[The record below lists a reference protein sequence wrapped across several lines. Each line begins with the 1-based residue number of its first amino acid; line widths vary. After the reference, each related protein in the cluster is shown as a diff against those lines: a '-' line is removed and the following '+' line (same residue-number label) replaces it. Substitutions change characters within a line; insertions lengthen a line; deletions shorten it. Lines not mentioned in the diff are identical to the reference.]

1 MSTLRNIHRKI
12 EYHMRSFI
20 WDFLFLRLGQILKPN
35 SDNVET
41 LYREK
46 KDWAPGNQQQ
56 TAVHLKPANL
66 SLLMIENYEETV

>member
-1 MSTLRNIHRKI
+1 MSTLRNIHREI

-35 SDNVET
+35 SDNVES

-46 KDWAPGNQQQ
+46 KKKFG
-56 TAVHLKPANL
+56 
-66 SLLMIENYEETV
+66 LLEISNKQLFT